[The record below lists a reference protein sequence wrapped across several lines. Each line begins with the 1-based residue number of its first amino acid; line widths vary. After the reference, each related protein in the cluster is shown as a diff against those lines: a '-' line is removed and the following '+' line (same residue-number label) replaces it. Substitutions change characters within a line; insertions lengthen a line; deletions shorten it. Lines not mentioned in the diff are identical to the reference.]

1 MIYVFLA
8 NGFEEIEGLTVV
20 DFLRRAELE
29 VCTVGVSGKLIT
41 GTHNIPVFCDLDES
55 EVKLNDELEAVVL
68 PGGMPGT
75 LNLEKSETVIN
86 TVKYCYDNGRYVCAI
101 CAAPSILGHLGIL
114 EGRKACCFPGF
125 EDELRGAVL
134 GDDFVCCDS
143 KVITAKGMG
152 SAIDFSEKITACL
165 INENK
170 AKKIKESLQCPY

>member
-1 MIYVFLA
+1 
-8 NGFEEIEGLTVV
+8 
-20 DFLRRAELE
+20 
-29 VCTVGVSGKLIT
+29 
-41 GTHNIPVFCDLDES
+41 
-55 EVKLNDELEAVVL
+55 
-68 PGGMPGT
+68 MPGT

-86 TVKYCYDNGRYVCAI
+86 TVQYCYDNGRYVCAI